1 MNSVNEEMK
10 AAALTHVTK
19 SSTAHAMRQERK
31 VQVSAHPFAFTG
43 LNKLTEMTDIVRIPK
58 VGVIVSDAHM
68 MRTILLDKTFRKTG
82 KGSSDELWTPLL
94 GSSGLINMDGEAH
107 SLLRRKLGPLF
118 SPKTVNDLSSAMMD
132 EPLRVL
138 KEKIGSGEPVDLSS
152 FSLNLANLMI
162 SAIIGVDFN
171 HVSSRGS
178 TISETLQKVSA
189 FTGRVGLGKKKF
201 TSKEVDEFKL
211 YLDDLLESA
220 FAVWRNPDHEDDGVS
235 VISRLKQYGLTEDE
249 MYGVVSALIIAGTET
264 VASVIP
270 RLVALTVDSGWFAV
284 IQKHPEWVPAVVDEG
299 LRVTVPSPVMIRNVS
314 MDVETDF
321 GERTFSFRK
330 DERIILANLMA
341 CNKVGPFDPSREMP
355 EAVRRMW
362 FGAGAH
368 FCIGMPLAL
377 MQITRFFETLVEA
390 VGTDTLLIESRSTQ
404 GKRLIPAYQQLVVRK
419 VK

>member
-1 MNSVNEEMK
+1 MSSINEEMV
-10 AAALTHVTK
+10 AAASGHVTEETTK
-19 SSTAHAMRQERK
+19 RAMRQERK

-94 GSSGLINMDGEAH
+94 GSSGLINMDGETH

-118 SPKTVNDLSSAMMD
+118 SPKTVNDMSSTMMD
-132 EPLRVL
+132 APLQVL
-138 KEKIGSGEPVDLSS
+138 KNRIASGDSVDVSA

-162 SAIIGVDFN
+162 CAIIGVDPN

-201 TSKEVDEFKL
+201 TSKEVKEFKT

-235 VISRLKQYGLTEDE
+235 VISRLKQYGLTENE

-270 RLVALTVDSGWFAV
+270 RLIALTVDSGWFTV
-284 IQKHPEWVPAVVDEG
+284 IQKHPEWLPVVIDEG

-314 MDVETDF
+314 TDNTTDF
-321 GERTFSFRK
+321 GGKSFSFRK

-341 CNKVGPFDPSREMP
+341 CNKAGPFDPSREMP

-377 MQITRFFETLVEA
+377 MQITRFLEALVEA
-390 VGTDTLLIESRSTQ
+390 AGTDTLIIENRSTQ
-404 GKRLIPAYQQLVVRK
+404 GKRLIPAYQKLVIRK